1 MQLRVDGHVHLHP
14 CFELVK
20 ALTHLAESLCT
31 DGRHGVALLTERE
44 GEVLLRGWIANGLPA
59 GVRGEVCG
67 DGVSVRVSVGTLPE
81 LVLVPGRQLVTTDG
95 LEVLALCADLESPAR
110 MGFEETVAW
119 ATGQGALVVIPWGF
133 GKWTGRRGSLVER
146 LLLDAAGGVLV
157 GDSTMRPNGCPGGR
171 LLEEAAASGCRVLAG
186 SDALPVRGE
195 ERFGGRYYVEGAH
208 VGELRKPVEELRERL
223 GRGEPMALGGT
234 RPGWVGVLHRQIRY
248 EWARRLGR

>member
-67 DGVSVRVSVGTLPE
+67 
-81 LVLVPGRQLVTTDG
+81 DG